1 MKSYFAMD
9 RIRAQGK
16 GWQIRILLSQWMKEA
31 GPDAKISDLIQSY
44 KTSYS
49 VTVIPVN
56 IRRG

>member
-1 MKSYFAMD
+1 MKSYFTAN
-9 RIRAQGK
+9 RLRAQGK
-16 GWQIRILLSQWMKEA
+16 AWQIRILLSQWMKEA
-31 GPDAKISDLIQSY
+31 GPEAKLSDLIQSY

>member
-1 MKSYFAMD
+1 MKSYFTAD
-9 RIRAQGK
+9 RVRAQGK

-31 GPDAKISDLIQSY
+31 GRDAKISDLLQSY

-49 VTVIPVN
+49 VTIIPVN